1 MTELAKKVEDGRLSS
16 ILNSIQIALD
26 HYDDIFSDFDPS
38 PFSQRMLSDDFL
50 KEMQKRYIETKK
62 GEFEIRFSLP
72 ASIRDVKTEGLVKK
86 RLKDYFHKQI
96 KNVDVEVEKD
106 KMREYNAQDLIRSS
120 CNRASHDSIWI
131 HSISS

>member
-62 GEFEIRFSLP
+62 GSL
-72 ASIRDVKTEGLVKK
+72 KYG
-86 RLKDYFHKQI
+86 FHFQL
-96 KNVDVEVEKD
+96 
-106 KMREYNAQDLIRSS
+106 Q
-120 CNRASHDSIWI
+120 
-131 HSISS
+131 